1 MAGKVYVKDC
11 GDVQQEGDI
20 GCQID
25 DTKKNFMAYNGLK
38 YLRIHTHQEFPSIT
52 FQCNQH
58 SRNTSEM
65 QVEQYITPEPFK
77 VSSCY

>member
-1 MAGKVYVKDC
+1 MAEKVYVNDC

-20 GCQID
+20 GCQIND
-25 DTKKNFMAYNGLK
+25 IKKSFMAYIGLK
-38 YLRIHTHQEFPSIT
+38 YLRIHTYQELPSIT
-52 FQCNQH
+52 FQYNQH

-77 VSSCY
+77 VSSRY